1 MSRIGVFICHCGTN
15 ISATV
20 DVEKVGEAA
29 AKLPNVVHVEIN
41 KYMCSDP
48 SQDLVREVI
57 KEHKLDRIVMGTC
70 SPRMHELTWRK

>member
-29 AKLPNVVHVEIN
+29 AKHLLAQIAGEETGVGSETL
-41 KYMCSDP
+41 P
-48 SQDLVREVI
+48 SQLIIGESCKDLT
-57 KEHKLDRIVMGTC
+57 KA
-70 SPRMHELTWRK
+70 